1 MLSRRDVNLLEEWY
15 DYERLVIRALAVIMT
30 LFCIGAFLGA
40 MDFSNP
46 LSDFVYKYYLDPV
59 IGESTGDS
67 GYNMVNTM
75 TYGIVLA
82 MFVVAMSGWL
92 RHLGVDGSDRT
103 LLALLP
109 FVLWAALGEIVEDAE
124 MFGEF
129 FSAWFVS
136 PGVPVSYTHLTL
148 PTITEV

>member
-1 MLSRRDVNLLEEWY
+1 
-15 DYERLVIRALAVIMT
+15 
-30 LFCIGAFLGA
+30 

-46 LSDFVYKYYLDPV
+46 LSDFVYKYYLDPI

-129 FSAWFVS
+129 FGMVCKSWS
-136 PGVPVSYTHLTL
+136 SL
-148 PTITEV
+148 PDSCLGNYRWLVWIFNP

>member
-1 MLSRRDVNLLEEWY
+1 
-15 DYERLVIRALAVIMT
+15 
-30 LFCIGAFLGA
+30 

-92 RHLGVDGSDRT
+92 RHLGVMVRIERYLHYFHSS
-103 LLALLP
+103 
-109 FVLWAALGEIVEDAE
+109 
-124 MFGEF
+124 FGR
-129 FSAWFVS
+129 
-136 PGVPVSYTHLTL
+136 HL
-148 PTITEV
+148 ER